1 MITGKHYVIRNT
13 EFSPSSIHTD
23 NICTQ
28 NISSDCN
35 LNDATQAFPSAVS
48 SRQQLVVSFSGTQE
62 DKRTKTIGQ
71 YHCIHGGPQ
80 LERNRNVRFG
90 SILKGVMLEVSKQT
104 AASLNHLPAPNHFQA
119 LSLAVSWLEI
129 PESLLM
135 PSWYISVLS
144 AMQSKE

>member
-1 MITGKHYVIRNT
+1 MITGKYYVIRNT
-13 EFSPSSIHTD
+13 EFSSSSIRTN
-23 NICTQ
+23 NICIQ

-62 DKRTKTIGQ
+62 DKETKTIGQ
-71 YHCIHGGPQ
+71 YHYIHGGFQ
-80 LERNRNVRFG
+80 LERNRNVHLG

-104 AASLNHLPAPNHFQA
+104 AVSLIHLPVPNHCHA

-135 PSWYISVLS
+135 PSWYMSVLS